1 MNQAYPKDDD
11 RTLHNSNSR
20 GLRRNGYLA
29 LLVALVLISTLAAQ
43 VSWGQAESAR
53 REQLIPILATTG
65 GEHAI
70 GTVVS
75 VVVTFEERPNQ
86 SGLQVIFHTTPGRFS
101 RLAQTAIQ
109 DAVVYAARSLDQR
122 SL

>member
-1 MNQAYPKDDD
+1 M
-11 RTLHNSNSR
+11 
-20 GLRRNGYLA
+20 
-29 LLVALVLISTLAAQ
+29 ALVLISTLAAQ
-43 VSWGQAESAR
+43 ASWGQAESAR